1 MKLRKLV
8 VAGITSVFVMTSM
21 TVTAPV
27 RAQGIPVIDIAA
39 IVQLIQQ
46 IQYWQQQIQA
56 MTNQLNQ
63 LQQSYQAIT
72 GGRGMETLLPY
83 TPMARNYMP
92 QTWNDVLAVLNGT
105 SVPYSGIASQV
116 QTAVTAN
123 SVLTAA
129 QIGAMTPQMQQYV
142 QDGRQAAAL
151 LQVMTRGAQENTSQR
166 FGALQQLINMVGAV
180 GDDKAV
186 QDLQAR
192 ISAEQTMLTNEQNK
206 LQALYQTAQAENM
219 AREQRGRELAI
230 RQIGSVT
237 ALPAL
242 VLP

>member
-1 MKLRKLV
+1 MNIRKAV
-8 VAGITSVFVMTSM
+8 AAGITSAFVMTSM
-21 TVTAPV
+21 TVTVPA

-92 QTWNDVLAVLNGT
+92 QNWSDMLAVLNGT
-105 SVPYSGIASQV
+105 SVTYSGIASQV

-129 QIGAMTPQMQQYV
+129 QIGTMTPQMQQYV
-142 QDGRQAAAL
+142 QDGRRAAAM

-166 FGALQQLINMVGAV
+166 FGALQQLISMVGGA

-206 LQALYQTAQAENM
+206 LQALYQTAHAEQM
-219 AREQRGRELAI
+219 AREQRGRELAVL
-230 RQIGSVT
+230 QIGSART
-237 ALPAL
+237 LPAL
-242 VLP
+242 VMP

>member
-1 MKLRKLV
+1 MKIRKLL
-8 VAGITSVFVMTSM
+8 AAAIGSVFLMSSV
-21 TVTAPV
+21 TVVVPAK
-27 RAQGIPVIDIAA
+27 AQGIPVIDVAA

-46 IQYWQQQIQA
+46 IQYWQQQIQG

-92 QTWNDVLAVLNGT
+92 QNWNDMLAVLNGT
-105 SVPYSGIASQV
+105 SVPYAGIASQV

-129 QIGAMTPQMQQYV
+129 QIGTMTPQMQQHI
-142 QDGRQAAAL
+142 QDGRRAAAM
-151 LQVMTRGAQENTSQR
+151 LQVMTRGAQDNTSQR
-166 FGALQQLINMVGAV
+166 FAALQQLISMVGGA

-192 ISAEQTMLTNEQNK
+192 IAAEQTMLTNEQNK
-206 LQALYQTAQAENM
+206 LQALYQTAQAEQM
-219 AREQRGRELAI
+219 AHEQRGRELAV
-230 RQIGSVT
+230 RQIGSIRT
-237 ALPAL
+237 LPA
-242 VLP
+242 VASP

>member
-1 MKLRKLV
+1 MKIRRLL
-8 VAGITSVFVMTSM
+8 ATAITSVFMASSITVVMP
-21 TVTAPV
+21 A
-27 RAQGIPVIDIAA
+27 RAQGIPVIDVAA

-46 IQYWQQQIQA
+46 IQYWQQQIQG

-63 LQQSYQAIT
+63 LQQSYQAII
-72 GGRGMETLLPY
+72 GGRGMELLLPY

-92 QTWNDVLAVLNGT
+92 QTWTDTLAVLNGT
-105 SVPYSGIASQV
+105 SVPYAGLASQV

-123 SVLTAA
+123 AVLNAA
-129 QIGAMTPQMQQYV
+129 EVGGMTPQMQQYV
-142 QDGRQAAAL
+142 QDGRRAAAL
-151 LQVMTRGAQENTSQR
+151 LQVMARGAQDNTSQR
-166 FGALQQLINMVGAV
+166 FAALQQLITMVGGA

-192 ISAEQTMLTNEQNK
+192 ISAEQTMLANEQNK
-206 LQALYQTAQAENM
+206 LQALYQTAQAEQL

-230 RQIGSVT
+230 RQIGSIT